1 MQTPADILGT
11 KGVLSDLVHDYSVR
25 PQQVEMAEAIREAID
40 NRESLICEA
49 GTGTGKTF
57 AYLVPALQSGYKV
70 IISTGTRHL
79 QDQLFT
85 RDLPLVREAVGRALN
100 IALLKGRSN
109 YLCLHRLRQA
119 EFDSRRL
126 DKQARSYLT
135 DIRTWSQQTDS
146 GDLAELSHIPEDA
159 SVRPA
164 CISSVDNCLG
174 QECDFYDDCFVFRA
188 RRRAVDADLAVVNH
202 HLFLA
207 DMVLKETGYGELLP
221 AAEVVIFDEA
231 HQLPEL
237 ASQFFSE
244 TLSSRQLL
252 ELVSDSRKAY
262 FEEAADLP
270 GFPEMLDQVEKAV
283 RDLRLSFPKEDKRAA
298 WAGLKEMTDVSTA
311 LSTLLEKADAVYE
324 VLEAFADRGKS
335 LDNCHKRIEAVMA
348 ALDQFNDF
356 PPQCP
361 TRLRIL
367 LTPLRLA
374 PRHRLCL
381 PLNQRILLPCVPLHR
396 YRHQRGIHQ
405 LPLARLIP
413 QLL

>member
-1 MQTPADILGT
+1 M
-11 KGVLSDLVHDYSVR
+11 
-25 PQQVEMAEAIREAID
+25 
-40 NRESLICEA
+40 
-49 GTGTGKTF
+49 
-57 AYLVPALQSGYKV
+57 
-70 IISTGTRHL
+70 
-79 QDQLFT
+79 
-85 RDLPLVREAVGRALN
+85 
-100 IALLKGRSN
+100 LKGRSN

-262 FEEAADLP
+262 FRGSGRFA
-270 GFPEMLDQVEKAV
+270 
-283 RDLRLSFPKEDKRAA
+283 RLSRD
-298 WAGLKEMTDVSTA
+298 AGP
-311 LSTLLEKADAVYE
+311 
-324 VLEAFADRGKS
+324 G
-335 LDNCHKRIEAVMA
+335 
-348 ALDQFNDF
+348 
-356 PPQCP
+356 
-361 TRLRIL
+361 
-367 LTPLRLA
+367 
-374 PRHRLCL
+374 
-381 PLNQRILLPCVPLHR
+381 
-396 YRHQRGIHQ
+396 
-405 LPLARLIP
+405 
-413 QLL
+413 